1 MRRVLCLTCLLSFVL
16 PLALAAEKVVDKL
29 PDWAAGKMLAV
40 NKVKQPITKVLQRE
54 GAAKNVLAVTNFFK
68 FVDKNI
74 QEDVAK
80 QSSGNAKSGQVE
92 TRTCNMPDENWQKA
106 AALYLYLRGND
117 KADETCGTQREF
129 TAKSDKADVRRAIG
143 LFRPALMQWTE
154 TLNNSA
160 AAIKK
165 ESKIGWNNPVSGV
178 GRFVYPERDAQN
190 CTVHHTLGVRVKDLW
205 YVLARITAKA
215 EGANADKGK
224 NTFLTAHVRAES
236 ETKMGAPL
244 PMLGSTNDNGTDF
257 VATTNLL
264 EIWSRPA
271 PDAIGQSA
279 DVTQKLAFK
288 SALGKGEN
296 ENQQGNDAVTVSN
309 VAILFL
315 PLVMNLVPVA
325 AIADV
330 NTLGMLM
337 YTALTDVLTTVPL
350 CIKGIELMTI
360 SERNFRSVSAQ
371 VTGKSGLNET
381 AVIEL
386 WAVSCRLQRSGYFRR
401 IGFMFVVVSITLML
415 FGVVCEFVARWVVKR
430 RKHEQDP
437 HALLQNEYGHGAGGA
452 YQPFTAAALTLQNR
466 QNSARGPGATSVQ
479 GGTTTARAPN
489 LGVLPTHHNHSHP
502 MPGYSAGPSSHV
514 HGHNCRCTC
523 HSSHPQ
529 GRAHEYDARPYPDLL
544 DPKYQ

>member
-1 MRRVLCLTCLLSFVL
+1 MRRVLCLTCLLSVVL

-92 TRTCNMPDENWQKA
+92 TRTCNMPDDDWQKA

-117 KADETCGTQREF
+117 EADETCGTQREF

-215 EGANADKGK
+215 EGANADKGRTLSSLRTSVR
-224 NTFLTAHVRAES
+224 NPRLRWVPRSLCSDQPTTTGPTSWLPPTFSRSGHARRRTPSA
-236 ETKMGAPL
+236 
-244 PMLGSTNDNGTDF
+244 
-257 VATTNLL
+257 
-264 EIWSRPA
+264 SRP
-271 PDAIGQSA
+271 
-279 DVTQKLAFK
+279 T
-288 SALGKGEN
+288 
-296 ENQQGNDAVTVSN
+296 
-309 VAILFL
+309 
-315 PLVMNLVPVA
+315 
-325 AIADV
+325 
-330 NTLGMLM
+330 
-337 YTALTDVLTTVPL
+337 
-350 CIKGIELMTI
+350 
-360 SERNFRSVSAQ
+360 
-371 VTGKSGLNET
+371 
-381 AVIEL
+381 
-386 WAVSCRLQRSGYFRR
+386 
-401 IGFMFVVVSITLML
+401 
-415 FGVVCEFVARWVVKR
+415 
-430 RKHEQDP
+430 
-437 HALLQNEYGHGAGGA
+437 
-452 YQPFTAAALTLQNR
+452 
-466 QNSARGPGATSVQ
+466 
-479 GGTTTARAPN
+479 
-489 LGVLPTHHNHSHP
+489 
-502 MPGYSAGPSSHV
+502 
-514 HGHNCRCTC
+514 
-523 HSSHPQ
+523 
-529 GRAHEYDARPYPDLL
+529 
-544 DPKYQ
+544 